1 MKAQNPEHEQ
11 ERLAALQSLQILDT
25 PPEQVFDRITRL
37 VAKTLGVP
45 VALFSLVDA
54 DRQWFKSRIG
64 VDATETPREFAFC
77 AHAILEDKPLIIPD
91 ARQDPRFKNN
101 ELVTGTPH
109 IRFYAGVPISSR
121 EGLLIGTLCA
131 IDDHPRTISQE
142 QIDILRDLAEI
153 VSEEIRTRETLSL
166 AARRIAHSHEMVTE
180 NEERY
185 RSMFELAAVGIA
197 LTLPSGRWISVN
209 NALCNIVGY
218 TADELTQLSF
228 QNITYPDDLPA
239 DLNQREKLINGE
251 IGSYQIEKR
260 YIKKNGAPV
269 WVHLSV
275 ARKTNKAG
283 TIDYL
288 ISIVKDIQHRKEAEL
303 ALAELHRNQEEI
315 IAERTKQLRVA
326 NELLKESI
334 TQQDRYAHELKRRET
349 ELSSVLEHAQDAYI
363 AIDDKGTITAWNQQA
378 SLTLGWSAA
387 EAIGQSLSSMIIPRG
402 QRSAHRAG
410 MKKFIS
416 TGEGP
421 VIGER
426 IELTALRKD
435 GSEITMEVRV
445 RAHQVDEQVFFSAF
459 LHDISARKGKEAEL
473 DRETRLDA
481 LTGLPNRRAIDEIL
495 ARAQSRS
502 DQSNLPYAVLFIDL
516 DGFKSVNDS
525 FGHDAGDQL
534 LRTVADRLKQTTR
547 RSDCAARLA
556 GDEFTVI
563 LESLNS
569 GLKDAHAA
577 AEKIL
582 RAIAPPIELAQ
593 GQTSVG
599 ASIGIAV
606 YEPQSSIPPQEL
618 IKIADN
624 AMYEAKNAGKGT
636 IRPCL

>member
-1 MKAQNPEHEQ
+1 MKARNPEYEQ
-11 ERLAALQSLQILDT
+11 ERLNVLQSLQILDT

-37 VAKTLGVP
+37 VAKTLDVP
-45 VALFSLVDA
+45 IALFSLVDA
-54 DRQWFKSRIG
+54 DRQWFKSRVGI
-64 VDATETPREFAFC
+64 DATETPREFAFC
-77 AHAILEDKPLIIPD
+77 AHAILEDKPMIIPD
-91 ARQDPRFKNN
+91 ARQDTRFKDS
-101 ELVTGTPH
+101 ELVTGAPH
-109 IRFYAGVPISSR
+109 IRFYAGVPISTR
-121 EGLLIGTLCA
+121 NGLPIGTLCA
-131 IDDHPRTISQE
+131 IDDHPRTISKD
-142 QIDILRDLAEI
+142 QIDILCDLAEMI
-153 VSEEIRTRETLSL
+153 SKEIKIRETLSL
-166 AARRIAHSHEMVTE
+166 AEKQITDSDKIIAE

-185 RSMFELAAVGIA
+185 RAMFELAAVGIA
-197 LTLPSGRWISVN
+197 LVSPEGKWISVN
-209 NALCNIVGY
+209 DALCNIVGY

-228 QNITYPDDLPA
+228 QNITHPDDLPA
-239 DLNQREKLINGE
+239 DLEQIRKLKSGE
-251 IGSYQIEKR
+251 IDSYQTEKR
-260 YIKKNGAPV
+260 YIRKNGLPI

-275 ARKTNKAG
+275 AKKTSRTGKL
-283 TIDYL
+283 DYF
-288 ISIVKDIQHRKEAEL
+288 ISIIKDIQSRREAEL

-378 SLTLGWSAA
+378 SLTLGWTAA
-387 EAIGQSLSSMIIPRG
+387 EAIGQNLSSMMIPRG

-421 VIGER
+421 IIGKR
-426 IELTALRKD
+426 IELTAIKKD
-435 GSEITMEVRV
+435 GSEITMEVRI

-534 LRTVADRLKQTTR
+534 LRTVADRLRKATR
-547 RSDCAARLA
+547 RTDCAARLA

-563 LESLNS
+563 LEGLNS
-569 GLKDAHAA
+569 GLDDAHAA

-582 RAIAPPIELAQ
+582 KAIVPPIELTQ

-606 YEPQSSIPPQEL
+606 YESHSGTPPLEV
-618 IKIADN
+618 IKNADS
-624 AMYEAKNAGKGT
+624 AMYEAKRAGKGT
-636 IRPCL
+636 IRPSL